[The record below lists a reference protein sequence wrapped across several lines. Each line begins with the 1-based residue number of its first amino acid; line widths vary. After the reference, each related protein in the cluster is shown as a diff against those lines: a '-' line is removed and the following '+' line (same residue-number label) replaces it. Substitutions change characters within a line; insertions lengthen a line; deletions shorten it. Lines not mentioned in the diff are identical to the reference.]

1 MRNNTKFTKIVA
13 WIMIALMII
22 TLIPAVLISMW
33 G

>member
-1 MRNNTKFTKIVA
+1 MRNTKFTKIVA
-13 WIMIALMII
+13 WILVVLMLI

>member
-1 MRNNTKFTKIVA
+1 MRNTKFAKIVA
-13 WIMIALMII
+13 WVMIALMLI